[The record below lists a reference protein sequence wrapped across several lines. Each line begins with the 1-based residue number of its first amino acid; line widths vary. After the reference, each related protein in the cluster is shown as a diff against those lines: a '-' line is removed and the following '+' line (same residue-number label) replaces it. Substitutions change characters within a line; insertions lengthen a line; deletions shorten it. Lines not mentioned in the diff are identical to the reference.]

1 MLRLFTLVLSLVIV
15 STASAGIRF
24 EVTAD
29 PKLVGDKPA
38 GGRLLVT
45 IGRTD
50 RPPNFP
56 SSDPFAL
63 PVLGVDVPA
72 FKADTVATAD
82 ATALTFPPKSLEALP
97 KGEYVVRAIFAVNRD
112 LNIPT
117 APGNW
122 TSEPVTVTLDPAAET
137 PVKLKL
143 TKVIPKPTP
152 RDTAAVKYLELPSK
166 LLSEFHKRPMV
177 YRLAVVLPG
186 DFENSPAK
194 KYPLLV
200 HIGGFGTRF
209 TSARSTQ
216 SDDRFVQILLDG
228 AGPFGDPYQVNSANN
243 GPYGDALLREVIPH
257 VEKAYRCVGTPKAR
271 FVTGGSTGG
280 WVSLALQVFYPDDF
294 NGCWS
299 LFPDGVDFRAF
310 ELIDIY
316 KDENAYVNRFGFE
329 RPAKRT
335 IDGDTAYTV
344 RHECHLERVLGRG
357 GRWELS
363 GLDWAS
369 WNAIYGPRGTDGLPK
384 PLWDGATGKIDKS
397 VLAHWEQYDLRKV
410 LETNWPTLGP
420 KLAGGKVHVWVG
432 DADDYFLNNAVHRL
446 KAAADKFATPKFDG
460 VIEIQMRKGHGG
472 GWPRKDMLAE
482 MLKRAE

>member
-1 MLRLFTLVLSLVIV
+1 MLRLLALLLL
-15 STASAGIRF
+15 TAPASAAGIRF

-29 PKLVGDKPA
+29 AKLVADTPA
-38 GGRLLVT
+38 GGRLLIAV
-45 IGRTD
+45 GKKGQ
-50 RPPNFP
+50 PPSFT

-63 PVLGVDVPA
+63 PVLGVDVLKFA
-72 FKADTVATAD
+72 ADTVVSVD
-82 ATALTFPPKSLEALP
+82 ATALTFPLKALEQLP

-112 LNIPT
+112 LSIPT

-122 TSEPVTVTLDPAAET
+122 TSELTTVTLDPAADMPT
-137 PVKLKL
+137 KLKL
-143 TKVIPKPTP
+143 TTTIPKPTP
-152 RDTAAVKYLELPSK
+152 KDTATVKYLELPSK
-166 LLSEFHKRPMV
+166 LLSNFHKRPMV
-177 YRLAVVLPG
+177 YRLAVVLPA
-186 DFENSPAK
+186 DFEKSPDR
-194 KYPLLV
+194 KYPLIV
-200 HIGGFGTRF
+200 HVGGFGTRF
-209 TSARSTQ
+209 TSGRGLQ
-216 SDDRFVQILLDG
+216 PDGRFVQILLDG

-257 VEKAYRCVGTPKAR
+257 VEKTYRCIGTPKTR

-335 IDGDTAYTV
+335 IDGDTAYSV

-369 WNAIYGPRGTDGLPK
+369 WNATYGPRGDDGLPK

-397 VLAHWEQYDLRKV
+397 VLPHWEKYDLRKV

-420 KLAGGKVHVWVG
+420 KLAGGKVHIWVG

-446 KAAADKFATPKFDG
+446 KAAAEKFDKPKFDG
-460 VIEIQMRKGHGG
+460 VIEIAMRKGHGG

-482 MLKRAE
+482 MLKRGE